1 MTNQQILGEQLTGI
15 SEGAAVNLPIVENLH
30 RNISSAHQVRNLSP
44 LPINIAA
51 IAVLPI
57 YFQTIISGDQ
67 FLLFD
72 SGAGAPDGKRFEPRW

>member
-30 RNISSAHQVRNLSP
+30 RNISSAHQARNLSP

-57 YFQTIISGDQ
+57 
-67 FLLFD
+67 
-72 SGAGAPDGKRFEPRW
+72 